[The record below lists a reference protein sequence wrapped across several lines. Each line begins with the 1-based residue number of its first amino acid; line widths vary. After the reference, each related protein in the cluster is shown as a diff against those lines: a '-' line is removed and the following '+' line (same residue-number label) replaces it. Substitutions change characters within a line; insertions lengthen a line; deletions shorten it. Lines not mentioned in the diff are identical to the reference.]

1 MNEYLVHPRV
11 GIDRSRYIQ
20 RWRSA
25 FDGTRFHPPTDVY
38 ETESDIVV
46 TVEVAG
52 LEEGAYE
59 ISLSEKDRVLTVSG
73 RRTLPNNDSRLTY
86 HQLEIQ
92 QGEFISQVLIPHALS
107 DPEQATADYQDGFLV
122 ISLPKAK
129 PRHVPVRELK

>member
-11 GIDRSRYIQ
+11 GMDRSRYIQ

-38 ETESDIVV
+38 ETAGDVVV

-59 ISLSEKDRVLTVSG
+59 IGLSETDRLLTVSG
-73 RRTLPNNDSRLTY
+73 RRNLPNSDSRQTY

-92 QGEFISQVLIPHALS
+92 QGEFISQVLIPHALG
-107 DPEQATADYQDGFLV
+107 DPNQATAVYQDGFLV
-122 ISLPKAK
+122 ITLPKEK
-129 PRHVPVRELK
+129 PRHVPVREIT